1 MASPTVGAMPNRL
14 ADALSPYLRQ
24 HADNPVD
31 WWPWCDEAFEEARR
45 RDVPVLLSVGYASC
59 HWCHVM
65 ARESFADAEVAA
77 VMNAA
82 FVNIKVDREERP
94 DVDSVYMTATS
105 ALTGRGG
112 WPMTVVLTPDGAP
125 FYAGTY
131 FPKPQFMQLLGQLT
145 TAWREQREEVDA
157 SAERIVA
164 ALRDMQQAHHANL
177 ADLTGGAAT
186 DAEGAA
192 PAPEAADGAGPLA
205 GAAGEPLSE
214 RLAHAEE
221 VAADDV
227 DWTHGGFGGA
237 PKFPPTMV
245 LRWLLRHHART
256 GTPRALQVV
265 ETTCEAM
272 ARGGIYD
279 QLAGGFA
286 RYSVD
291 EAWVVPHFEKMLY
304 DNTQLL
310 DLYAAWHETTG
321 SPLAARVASEVADFL
336 VRDLGTEQ
344 GAFASALDA
353 DTVLPGGTHVEGFTY
368 IWTPAA
374 LAAVL
379 GDQDGAR
386 AARLLSVTER
396 GTFEHGASTLQ
407 LREDPVG
414 EEAEWWAA
422 TRARLLDARALRP
435 QPARDD
441 KVVAS
446 WNGLAIGALVG
457 AARTLDRPD
466 LFERATA
473 AAEFVVSAHLDASP
487 DGRLR
492 RVSLEGRVG
501 DALAVSDDL
510 GNLAAGM
517 VRLHEATGEARWLE
531 VAGRLLDDALAHY
544 GDGRGGF
551 NDTADDAPPLFMTPQ
566 TTGDNAE
573 PCGQSALAGALWE
586 YARVTGSDRHR
597 DAALAA
603 LAAGLDLAETQP
615 RFAGHYLT
623 VAERV
628 AAHRR

>member
-1 MASPTVGAMPNRL
+1 MPNRL

-31 WWPWCDEAFEEARR
+31 WWPWCDEAFAEARR

-65 ARESFADAEVAA
+65 AHESFDDAEVAA
-77 VMNAA
+77 AMNAA
-82 FVNIKVDREERP
+82 FVNVKVDREERP
-94 DVDSVYMTATS
+94 DVDSVYMSATQ

-131 FPKPQFMQLLGQLT
+131 FPKHQFLQLLGQLDA
-145 TAWREQREEVDA
+145 AWREQRAEVDA

-164 ALRDMQQAHHANL
+164 ALRD
-177 ADLTGGAAT
+177 
-186 DAEGAA
+186 
-192 PAPEAADGAGPLA
+192 LA
-205 GAAGEPLSE
+205 GANRSSLVDLTPGPAQISLPPQPGDAPHTALTGATGETLSE
-214 RLAHAEE
+214 RLSQAEDV
-221 VAADDV
+221 VADSV
-227 DWTHGGFGGA
+227 DWTNGGLGTA

-245 LRWLLRHHART
+245 LQWLLRHHART

-265 ETTCEAM
+265 ESTGEAM
-272 ARGGIYD
+272 ARGGVYD

-304 DNTQLL
+304 DNAQLL
-310 DLYAAWHETTG
+310 DLYAAWHEATG
-321 SPLAARVASEVADFL
+321 SPLAKRVASDTADFL
-336 VRDLGTEQ
+336 IRELGTQQ
-344 GAFASALDA
+344 GAFASSLDA
-353 DTVLPGGTHVEGFTY
+353 DTVLPGGTGVEGFTY

-374 LAAVL
+374 LNAVL
-379 GDQDGAR
+379 GDDDGSR

-407 LREDPVG
+407 LREDPAP
-414 EEAEWWAA
+414 EEADWWAA
-422 TRARLLDARALRP
+422 TRARLLDARGLRP

-446 WNGLAIGALVG
+446 WNGLAIGGLVR
-457 AARTLDRPD
+457 AARTLDRPE
-466 LFERATA
+466 LLERASA
-473 AAEFVVSAHLDASP
+473 AAEFVVSAHLDASR

-492 RVSLEGRVG
+492 RVSLDGRVG
-501 DALAVSDDL
+501 DAQAVSDDL
-510 GNLAAGM
+510 GNLADAL
-517 VRLHEATGEARWLE
+517 VRLHEATGEKRWLE
-531 VAGRLLDDALAHY
+531 VAGRLLDDALNHY
-544 GDGRGGF
+544 GDGHGGF
-551 NDTADDAPPLFMTPQ
+551 NDVADNAPPLFMTPQ

-586 YARVTGSDRHR
+586 YARVTGSARHR
-597 DAALAA
+597 DAALSA
-603 LAAGLDLAETQP
+603 LRAGLDLADTQP

-623 VAERV
+623 VAEAV
-628 AAHRR
+628 AAAR